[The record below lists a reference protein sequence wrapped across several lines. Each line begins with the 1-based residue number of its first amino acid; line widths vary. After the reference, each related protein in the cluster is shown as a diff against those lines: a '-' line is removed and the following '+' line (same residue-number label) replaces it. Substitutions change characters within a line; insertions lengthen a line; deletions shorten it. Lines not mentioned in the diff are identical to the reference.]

1 MWLGV
6 RCWKEKL
13 ALVAVQDGKPPTVAF
28 ARRQAVPKIEDP
40 GERAAWFVRAVTEAI
55 EETDCAGVSVRVADA
70 DPDQERAEAEGA
82 VLAAAH
88 LAGRPTVRLRRQS
101 LLKPLA
107 IGREAGAWKAFQKE
121 DAFVGT
127 LVGDEKDAAMA
138 SLAAS
143 RS

>member
-1 MWLGV
+1 M
-6 RCWKEKL
+6 
-13 ALVAVQDGKPPTVAF
+13 
-28 ARRQAVPKIEDP
+28 
-40 GERAAWFVRAVTEAI
+40 
-55 EETDCAGVSVRVADA
+55 ADA
-70 DPDQERAEAEGA
+70 DADQERVEAEGA

-88 LAGRPTVRLRRQS
+88 ASGCTTRRFRRQS

-107 IGREAGAWKAFQKE
+107 VGRDAGAWKAFQK
-121 DAFVGT
+121 DDPFVGV